1 VGNYYIPVIK
11 YFRCLPGSKIK
22 EEKMDNLNLD
32 LDESVKSSEYTSSNE
47 PYDVGSGNTSQVIT
61 EEQVQAEKDK
71 IVQLSNDSILHGY
84 DLAIEIVAGHG
95 LTDAVKVLVESRSAM
110 EVGLYKSKAERIE
123 GNFGQEEGTG
133 KEDNSSE

>member
-1 VGNYYIPVIK
+1 
-11 YFRCLPGSKIK
+11 
-22 EEKMDNLNLD
+22 MDNLNLD